1 MRTFIAIEFEEEI
14 KDYMEEIKNRVQGY
28 CKKGSFTKKENFHL
42 TLRFI
47 GETNSE
53 EMEQLKEAAAQ
64 TAFKCRPFELKFK
77 NIGFFPRGNRSII
90 WTGIEESRELR
101 RMYGILE
108 KALEGQGF
116 RRDRQGLSPHITLA
130 REAEL
135 YVSQQALKDK
145 VQVAEKTFQVTKI
158 SLMESTRIG
167 ANLVYRPIF
176 VSNLGR

>member
-14 KDYMEEIKNRVQGY
+14 KDYMDEIKNRVQSY
-28 CKKGSFTKKENFHL
+28 CKRGNFTRKENFHL

-47 GETNSE
+47 GEANKE
-53 EMEQLKEAAAQ
+53 EIALLKEAVAQ
-64 TAFKCRPFELKFK
+64 TAIKGRPFVLNFK
-77 NIGFFPRGNRSII
+77 NIGFFPKGNRSII

-108 KALEGQGF
+108 RALEGQGF
-116 RRDRQGLSPHITLA
+116 RRDRQGLNPHITLA

-135 YVSQQALKDK
+135 YVSQQMLKDK
-145 VQVAEKTFQVTKI
+145 VRVEEKSFQVTKI

-176 VSNLGR
+176 VSSLGR